1 MPYQGSAQS
10 IGFRNRTVIDPS
22 KRKREEAQQLKERGR
37 EQVRGMETQASQQI
51 KEMQRVGDLQAKNAE
66 YELKALSKF
75 SKTIESFVTDT
86 VVPFVEERQEEE
98 RFNQELSYYLQ
109 DAETLKAAEEEV
121 DASIAEGQRIHI
133 ALNAEANKVDDPEIE
148 DRIRAASNQ
157 HTRGWQLANLREKAN
172 GWGTYLIG
180 ELDTSEVRLEDE
192 RTGQAFAIKDAKDA
206 YQKELAIRYLQANYI
221 KENRGNLSAK
231 VVVTKLVQPMSK
243 ATAKQR
249 NTYKEK
255 FRTDAAR
262 QALDAEQNNFF
273 TALSNPDASLETQ
286 TQALTSYF
294 TVAPGLYKTINPNA
308 EQFSA
313 SRIGLRNM
321 IDTLIKTSPYEVGR
335 IIDVLKMTN
344 MPNHPAGPGTLFDH
358 YKDEFNEQEIR
369 ALATQASNADYQ
381 QKTTAR
387 TIEAKAEYDQI
398 IKNWNENN
406 PTPDEIALVT
416 QKFSENY
423 FYNQDLIN
431 NLRTWSPSFLGV
443 EASEAKATAILA
455 ASGEIT
461 ESQAENLDYTVRQK
475 YQNRIVKQA
484 FGAADKQ
491 AFQDAQKIV
500 TAAIKE
506 VRNIT
511 LNDSVLYDDALRAQS
526 KAFSM
531 IIPDARALFQAAK
544 EDGKPITEGQAI
556 LAAAG
561 KLADRIE
568 SEQGLENKNDLFY
581 SSTNEGFKNFEKEPS
596 TGLEAVFERRKLDYR
611 KANNLLRKDPDAL
624 INNKVISDPT
634 QLELNSRGTPKSTF
648 YQLARLDGKRNA
660 WEILNAQRSFYPGL
674 AAVPIPK
681 EADILQSY
689 LKRNPSARSLFY
701 NQPSYQR
708 INRGLQSIG
717 TVSAPNLLKAIGFQE
732 SGGGNYQAYN
742 ADSYGPSN
750 PALGKYQ
757 ILWTTALDWSRRAGM
772 DPPVSKQA
780 FLNDP
785 EKQESLA
792 RWAMNEYVRQAMV
805 KSNNNPRIAIR
816 MAAAMWYGGADAINS
831 YDRPTKETGGR
842 YPSMR
847 EYTTSVLNHYLAS

>member
-22 KRKREEAQQLKERGR
+22 KRKREEAQKLKERGR

-51 KEMQRVGDLQAKNAE
+51 KEMQRVGDLQAKNAQ
-66 YELKALSKF
+66 YELEALSKF
-75 SKTIESFVTDT
+75 SKTIESFVTDE

-98 RFNQELSYYLQ
+98 QFNQELSYYLQ

-192 RTGQAFAIKDAKDA
+192 RTGQAFTIKDAKDA

-231 VVVTKLVQPMSK
+231 VVVTKLVEPMTK
-243 ATAKQR
+243 ATTIQR
-249 NTYKEK
+249 KTYTEK
-255 FRTDAAR
+255 FRRDAAV
-262 QALDAEQNNFF
+262 QALDAEQNNFV
-273 TALSNPDASLETQ
+273 TALSNPDASPETQ
-286 TQALTSYF
+286 VQAAISYL
-294 TVAPGLYKTINPNA
+294 TVAPALYKTINPNA

-313 SRIGLRNM
+313 SRQGLRNI
-321 IDTLIKTSPYEVGR
+321 IDTLIKTNPYEVGR

-358 YKDEFNEQEIR
+358 YKDEFNEQELR

-381 QKTTAR
+381 QKNTAR

-416 QKFSENY
+416 QKFSEKF
-423 FYNQDLIN
+423 FYNQELVND
-431 NLRTWSPSFLGV
+431 LRTWSPTFLGV
-443 EASEAKATAILA
+443 EASEAKAAAILA
-455 ASGEIT
+455 ENGEMT
-461 ESQAENLDYTVRQK
+461 ESEAANLDYTVREK
-475 YQNRIVKQA
+475 YQNTIVKQA
-484 FGAADKQ
+484 FGAEDKQ
-491 AFQDAQKIV
+491 AFKDAQDLV
-500 TAAIKE
+500 TSAIKE

-511 LNDSVLYDDALRAQS
+511 LDDSVLYDDALRAQS

-531 IIPDARALFQAAK
+531 IIPDARVLFQIAK
-544 EDGKPITEGQAI
+544 EDGKPITEGRAI
-556 LAAAG
+556 LDAAS
-561 KLADRIE
+561 KIADRIE
-568 SEQGLENKNDLFY
+568 AEKDDENALFHIE
-581 SSTNEGFKNFEKEPS
+581 TNKGFKNFENAPS

-611 KANNLLRKDPDAL
+611 KANNLLKKDPDAL

-634 QLELNSRGTPKSTF
+634 QLELNSKGTPKSTF
-648 YQLARLDGKRNA
+648 YQLAKLDGKRNA
-660 WEILNAQRSFYPGL
+660 WEILNAQRSFYSGL

-689 LKRNPSARSLFY
+689 LDRNPSAKSLFY

-732 SGGGNYQAYN
+732 SGGGDYQAYN
-742 ADSYGPSN
+742 ADAYGPSN

-780 FLNDP
+780 FRNDP
-785 EKQESLA
+785 EYQESLA
-792 RWAMNEYVRQAMV
+792 RWAMGEYVRQAMAA
-805 KSNNNPRIAIR
+805 SGNNPRIAIR
-816 MAAAMWYGGADAINS
+816 MAAAMWYGGAGAINS

-847 EYTTSVLNHYLAS
+847 EYTTSVLNHYLAG

>member
-51 KEMQRVGDLQAKNAE
+51 KEMQRVGDLQLKNAQ
-66 YELKALSKF
+66 YELDALSKF
-75 SKTIESFVTDT
+75 SKTIESFVTDE
-86 VVPFVEERQEEE
+86 VVPLVQERQEEE

-109 DAETLKAAEEEV
+109 DAETLKAVEEEV

-206 YQKELAIRYLQANYI
+206 YQKELAIRYLQAKYI

-231 VVVTKLVQPMSK
+231 VVVTKLVEPMTK
-243 ATAKQR
+243 ATTIQR
-249 NTYKEK
+249 KTYTEK
-255 FRTDAAR
+255 FRRDAAR
-262 QALDAEQNNFF
+262 QALDSEENNFV
-273 TALSNPDASLETQ
+273 TALSNPDASQETQ
-286 TQALTSYF
+286 TQALTSF
-294 TVAPGLYKTINPNA
+294 LTVAPALYKTINPND

-313 SRIGLRNM
+313 SRKGLRNI
-321 IDTLIKTSPYEVGR
+321 IDTLIKTNPYEVGR

-358 YKDEFNEQEIR
+358 YKDEFNEQELR

-381 QKTTAR
+381 QKNTAR
-387 TIEAKAEYDQI
+387 TIEAKTEYDQI

-406 PTPDEIALVT
+406 PTQDEIALVT

-431 NLRTWSPSFLGV
+431 NLRTWSPTFLGV
-443 EASEAKATAILA
+443 EASEAKAAAILD

-461 ESQAENLDYTVRQK
+461 ESQAENLDYTVREK

-491 AFQDAQKIV
+491 SFKDAQKIV

-544 EDGKPITEGQAI
+544 EDGTPITEGKAI
-556 LAAAG
+556 LLAAG
-561 KLADRIE
+561 RIADKIE
-568 SEQGLENKNDLFY
+568 EDQNDKDADFY
-581 SSTNEGFKNFEKEPS
+581 SSTNEGFKNFEDTPS

-611 KANNLLRKDPDAL
+611 KASNLLKKDPDAL

-648 YQLARLDGKRNA
+648 YQLAKLDGKRNA

-732 SGGGNYQAYN
+732 SGGGDYQAYN

-757 ILWTTALDWSRRAGM
+757 ILWTTALDWSKRAGM

-780 FLNDP
+780 FLDDP
-785 EKQESLA
+785 EYQESLA
-792 RWAMNEYVRQAMV
+792 RWAMDTYVRQAMV

-816 MAAAMWYGGADAINS
+816 MAAAMWYGGATAYNS
-831 YDRPTKETGGR
+831 YDRATRETGGR

-847 EYTTSVLNHYLAS
+847 EYTTSVLNHYLAG